1 MEPTTDKLSIRPAKV
16 EDAGTLNVLIHELAE
31 FERLL
36 HETSVTEED
45 IIRDAFGENP
55 KFRALIAEYEGEP
68 AGYAITFDFYSTFQG
83 RPGLFLEDIYVRPH
97 YRSKGIGKAILAYVA
112 GIAWREKYF
121 CMRWE
126 VLDWN
131 KSAIEFYNSLGAV
144 FLDEWKAVCLIGDP
158 LQALA
163 EKS

>member
-1 MEPTTDKLSIRPAKV
+1 MLSIRPATIK
-16 EDAGTLNVLIHELAE
+16 DAAALNILIHELAE
-31 FERLL
+31 FEKLL
-36 HETSVTEED
+36 HETSITEED
-45 IIRDAFGENP
+45 IVRDAFGPNP
-55 KFRALIAEYEGEP
+55 KFRAVIAEYDGQL
-68 AGYAITFDFYSTFQG
+68 AGYAILFDFYSTFQG
-83 RPGLFLEDIYVRPH
+83 GTGLFLEDIFVRPQF
-97 YRSKGIGKAILAYVA
+97 RGKGVGKAILAHAA

-131 KSAIEFYNSLGAV
+131 KSAIDFYNSLGAV

-158 LQALA
+158 LQSLA

>member
-1 MEPTTDKLSIRPAKV
+1 MLSIRPATI
-16 EDAGTLNVLIHELAE
+16 EDAASLNVLIHELAE
-31 FERLL
+31 FEHLL
-36 HETSVTEED
+36 HETSISEED
-45 IIRDAFGENP
+45 IVRDAFSANP
-55 KFRALIAEYEGEP
+55 KFRAIIAEYDDQL
-68 AGYAITFDFYSTFQG
+68 AGYAILFDFYSTFQG
-83 RPGLFLEDIYVRPH
+83 RTGLFLEDIFVRPQF
-97 YRSKGIGKAILAYVA
+97 RGKGIGKAILAHVA

-131 KSAIEFYNSLGAV
+131 KSAIDFYNSLGAV

-158 LQALA
+158 LQSLA